1 VAQVVLTFEG
11 GTDGTDLTAANSGAT
26 TISKQGTSTARFRS
40 SAASTGS
47 LGAEFAAV
55 ASSYSFAR
63 VLAAA
68 ESASTA
74 AAMEFICP
82 TLPASVDR
90 VILAHRA
97 GGTTPGSLAVNCA
110 ITPSGKIRAQAGGVT
125 IVNPFPTA
133 STGDNVLIPGQ
144 AYLLEQLVSG
154 QSETAGR
161 VDARLTRKSTGA
173 VLGTVQSL
181 AANVTANPIAGVDFG
196 VSPTT
201 DQAFTMLVDNCR
213 VIDNNTVGAWPGWYA
228 GATNP
233 LTASAVVSPTSGTV
247 PFVVTCTA
255 TAAGGSGT
263 SKTYAFNWG
272 DGSTTAA
279 QSSNVATHTYATP
292 GTYTVT
298 VTVTS
303 A

>member
-11 GTDGTDLTAANSGAT
+11 GTEGADLTAANTGAN
-26 TISKQGTSTARFRS
+26 TISKQGTSTARFRAT
-40 SAASTGS
+40 AAQTGS
-47 LGAEFAAV
+47 FGGEFAAA

-63 VLAAA
+63 VMAAA

-74 AAMEFICP
+74 TAMEFVCP
-82 TLPASVDR
+82 TLPTSVDR
-90 VILAHRA
+90 VVLSHRS
-97 GGTTPGSLAVNCA
+97 GGATPGSLAVNCA
-110 ITPSGKIRAQAGGVT
+110 ITPTGKIRAQAGGVT
-125 IVNPFPTA
+125 VVNPFPTA

-144 AYLLEQLVSG
+144 SYLLEMLVSG
-154 QSETAGR
+154 QSDTAGR
-161 VDARLTRKSTGA
+161 VDARLTRKSTQA
-173 VLGTVQSL
+173 VLGTVQST
-181 AANVTANPIAGVDFG
+181 AANVTLNPIAGADFG

-213 VIDNNTVGAWPGWYA
+213 IIDNNTVGAWPGWYS
-228 GATNP
+228 GAANP
-233 LTASAVVSPTSGTV
+233 LTASAVVSPSSGTV

-255 TAAGGSGT
+255 TASGGSGT
-263 SKTYAFNWG
+263 TKTYAFNWG
-272 DGSTTAA
+272 DGGTTAA
-279 QSSNVATHTYATP
+279 QSSNVATHTYSTQ